1 MHLDEDSNYHSNGGY
16 VYTPRLALELRA
28 VWEGVDTAETTGV
41 PLDEISRA
49 LSFNWS
55 ATVTALALRN
65 LAVPRALTDEA
76 SRSPPPS
83 PKGGA

>member
-1 MHLDEDSNYHSNGGY
+1 MHLDDDSNYHSNGGY

-28 VWEGVDTAETTGV
+28 VWEGVDAAETAGV

-55 ATVTALALRN
+55 VTVTALALRN
-65 LAVPRALTDEA
+65 LGTLRALVREA
-76 SRSPPPS
+76 GS
-83 PKGGA
+83 